1 MSNVRDFGAIGDG
14 QHDDTA
20 AIEHALK
27 EGDDGVLEFPRGEYK
42 ITRTITFDLNATRPI
57 AIHGSGGT
65 ARILM
70 HGAGPALEFVGHHGG
85 SADPLS
91 FKPDVWVRERMP
103 TVSQIEIEG
112 KHPEADGLRFIGV
125 MEPTLTGVLIRR
137 VRNAVHLTKRCRNVL
152 ISHCHI
158 YHNTG
163 IGVWMDNVNLHQ
175 TNIVGNHIS
184 YCRLGGIRI
193 DNNSEIRNLQIT
205 GNDIEYNNFRAFY
218 REDGTQIA
226 AGWPGLERPRETSV
240 KGNVAPGLPS
250 QNLSPAPATQPGT
263 RAGAVESDK
272 LADICR
278 VPTAEI
284 FIDCSKGGTV
294 REGTI
299 SSNTIQATFSPNGAN
314 IRIIGGASEQSHLAG
329 MWCISG
335 NLIGSQET
343 NVHLTLTRGI
353 TFEGNYVYSGH
364 HRNLVCD
371 DCQNIVIGANCFG
384 HNPDYKE
391 KELCTGIRLTDC
403 KNVTLTGLQIQDA
416 QAGEHTVTGVVPI
429 KRQGLVEMVRCRQ
442 MTLTG
447 IQVLEGSPF
456 GLYLE
461 DCAETMLTGCSF
473 LDTREKKQTE
483 ASVKWIGSGK
493 CNSIAHCRANRGIQA
508 PDHVKLSDNM
518 LDE

>member
-1 MSNVRDFGAIGDG
+1 MTNMRDFGAMGDG

-20 AIEHALK
+20 AIEHALRD
-27 EGDDGVLEFPRGEYK
+27 GGDGVLEFPRGEYR
-42 ITRTITFDLNATRPI
+42 ITRTIRFDLDKTRPL

-65 ARILM
+65 ARVLM
-70 HGAGPALEFVGHHGG
+70 HGAGPVFEFVGHHGG
-85 SADPLS
+85 SADPGS
-91 FKPDVWVRERMP
+91 FKPEVWVRERMP

-137 VRNAVHLTKRCRNVL
+137 VRNAIHLTERCRNVL
-152 ISHCHI
+152 ISHCHL

-163 IGVWMDNVNLHQ
+163 IGVWMDRINLHQ

-193 DNNSEIRNLQIT
+193 ENSEIRNLQIT
-205 GNDIEYNNFRAFY
+205 GNDIEYNNYRAFNMP
-218 REDGTQIA
+218 EA
-226 AGWPGLERPRETSV
+226 A
-240 KGNVAPGLPS
+240 
-250 QNLSPAPATQPGT
+250 
-263 RAGAVESDK
+263 D
-272 LADICR
+272 

-284 FIDCSKGGTV
+284 YIDCSKGGTV

-299 SSNTIQATFSPNGAN
+299 ASNTIQATYSPNGAN
-314 IRIIGGASEQSHLAG
+314 IRIIGGASEHSHLAG

-371 DCQNIVIGANCFG
+371 NCQNIVIGANCFG

-391 KELCTGIRLTDC
+391 KELCTGIRLVDC
-403 KNVTLTGLQIQDA
+403 KNCTLTGLQIQDA
-416 QAGEHTVTGVVPI
+416 QAGEHTVAGVVPI
-429 KRQGLVEMVRCRQ
+429 KRQGLVELIRCRQ

-447 IQVLEGSPF
+447 IQILEGSPF

-461 DCAETMLTGCSF
+461 DCSETMLTGCMI
-473 LDTREKKQTE
+473 LDTREQKQTQV
-483 ASVKWIGSGK
+483 SVKWTGPGK
-493 CNSIAHCRANRGIQA
+493 ANALAHCRANRGLQV
-508 PDHVKLSDNM
+508 PEHVKLSDNV